1 MALIPQTP
9 QARRAAGLHSAND
22 VRRSLGLA
30 STAPLTPPERDALR
44 LAARAARLVADTIDD
59 ALSVNRL
66 DLALEALR
74 LTGTAGVAAQ
84 QLREILGR
92 GR

>member
-1 MALIPQTP
+1 MADQP
-9 QARRAAGLHSAND
+9 AANAVRLPSGLT
-22 VRRSLGLA
+22 LGLPLP
-30 STAPLTPPERDALR
+30 STAPLTHAERDALR
-44 LAARAARLVADTIDD
+44 LAARASRLVADTIDD
-59 ALSVNRL
+59 ALSVNRV

-74 LTGTAGVAAQ
+74 LTGTAGIAAQ